1 MAKIL
6 VVEDEESQQVLYEAE
21 ISEMGHEVLLA
32 KDGIEAVEKVRKHRP
47 EMVIL
52 DLMMPGPHGLEALKK
67 VLSVNPNTLVIIHTA
82 YEHYKDNFMSWAAEE
97 YIVKS
102 SNLSKLKN
110 AIERILARRTVS
122 T

>member
-6 VVEDEESQQVLYEAE
+6 VVEDEVAQRLLYETE
-21 ISEMGHEVLLA
+21 ISDMGHEVLLA
-32 KDGIEAVEKVRKHRP
+32 KDGIEAVDMVREHHP

-52 DLMMPGPHGLEALKK
+52 DLMMPNMRGLDALKK
-67 VLSVNPNTLVIIHTA
+67 ILSVNPNTLVIIHTA
-82 YEHYKDNFMSWAAEE
+82 YSHYKDNFMSWAAEE

-102 SNLSKLKN
+102 SDLTELKN
-110 AIERILARRTVS
+110 AIERVLAHRTVS